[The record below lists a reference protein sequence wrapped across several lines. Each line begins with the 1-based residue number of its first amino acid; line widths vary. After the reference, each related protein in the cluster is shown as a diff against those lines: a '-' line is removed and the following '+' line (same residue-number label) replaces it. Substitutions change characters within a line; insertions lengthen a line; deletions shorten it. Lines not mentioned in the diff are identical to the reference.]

1 MDFMEDQG
9 RSPAGNVKGC
19 HAQQEASQEMYNLS
33 GNGHPV
39 PFFGLVIK
47 GLIMHKFLFI
57 VKAQQGNAIAIDTF
71 RTIAQFFF
79 CKFAESIPFFINE
92 YYSPAPKICNFVHG

>member
-9 RSPAGNVKGC
+9 RSPAGTVKGC
-19 HAQQEASQEMYNLS
+19 HAQQEASQEMYNLA

-71 RTIAQFFF
+71 RTKQFPNGF
-79 CKFAESIPFFINE
+79 KTLLQPVTVKLSWEQNDI
-92 YYSPAPKICNFVHG
+92 